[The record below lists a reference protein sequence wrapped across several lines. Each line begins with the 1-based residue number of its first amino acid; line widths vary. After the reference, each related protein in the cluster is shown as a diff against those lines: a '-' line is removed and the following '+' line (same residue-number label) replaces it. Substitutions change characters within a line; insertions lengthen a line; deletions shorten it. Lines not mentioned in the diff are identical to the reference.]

1 MEHIDQGVFVLD
13 DGLEGWQLQVAAGDR
28 TMLGFSEQVAQAANL
43 ADVIAALQT
52 FPVNKQNVW
61 FRTDLDIKTQ
71 KVIASA
77 IPVLISKNMM
87 ANDLDYKYGGD
98 E

>member
-1 MEHIDQGVFVLD
+1 MGIPIVFIYGYEFFQ
-13 DGLEGWQLQVAAGDR
+13 DGR
-28 TMLGFSEQVAQAANL
+28 I
-43 ADVIAALQT
+43 IAALQT